1 MGEVGRG
8 VSSHEGTVRFGGD
21 DVSALPPQRRGTA
34 MVFQSYALWPH
45 MTVFDNVAYG
55 LRLKRVPRAEIE
67 ARVRDALALVE
78 IGDVPWLV
86 RIEAGRIVAVARGPF
101 VMPNWTFALRASRE
115 TWDAFWQA
123 QPRPGSHDLFAM
135 LKRRVLRIEGDLHPF
150 MANLLYFKQVMASL
164 RPAGPFA

>member
-1 MGEVGRG
+1 MRNTRRFSIANKSCEPGRG
-8 VSSHEGTVRFGGD
+8 RYVYTTF
-21 DVSALPPQRRGTA
+21 
-34 MVFQSYALWPH
+34 
-45 MTVFDNVAYG
+45 
-55 LRLKRVPRAEIE
+55 
-67 ARVRDALALVE
+67 LVE

-164 RPAGPFA
+164 RPAGPTA